1 MRLQLC
7 LCIITCQSEKKYP
20 KNGVKLVFFTFF
32 NNFFVETLIKSIVYC
47 QTVPFDC
54 LLMYILKIVSQA
66 SLPSFLT

>member
-32 NNFFVETLIKSIVYC
+32 NNFFVETLIKSIGYC

-54 LLMYILKIVSQA
+54 LLLYILKIVGQA